1 MNIHLGKRRCG
12 LILRSDEFLTRSVSS
27 SVAIV
32 FFFALDRN
40 VSTLRAERPAIF
52 LPYDA
57 VKFNRRSYN
66 STQRENRATC
76 SCVSFVTYG
85 LCYSRIDM
93 LHKYDGEIPV
103 KLINRLS

>member
-27 SVAIV
+27 SVATV

-40 VSTLRAERPAIF
+40 VSTLRTERPAIF
-52 LPYDA
+52 RPYDA
-57 VKFNRRSYN
+57 IKFNRTSYN
-66 STQRENRATC
+66 TTQRENRATC
-76 SCVSFVTYG
+76 KRHASALSFMDF
-85 LCYSRIDM
+85 LI
-93 LHKYDGEIPV
+93 LHKYDGEDSV

>member
-52 LPYDA
+52 RPYDA
-57 VKFNRRSYN
+57 VKFNRRSYD
-66 STQRENRATC
+66 STCHLQASRI
-76 SCVSFVTYG
+76 SFVIYG

-93 LHKYDGEIPV
+93 LHKYDAEVPV